1 MTNDE
6 AFSLIQELEKCSG
19 LKQYTNK
26 PGELNILCKAYN
38 RAKYNTCTYNR
49 AKYNTCTFNRAK
61 YNTCTYSQV
70 KLI

>member
-38 RAKYNTCTYNR
+38 RAKYNTCTIHVHIH
-49 AKYNTCTFNRAK
+49 KLSSFK
-61 YNTCTYSQV
+61 EV
-70 KLI
+70 KSLIL